1 MNKQVVQLDDNGYY
15 SGQTY
20 ADRSPL
26 EPGVWLIPAGCVDTT
41 PPENMRQGYKYQ
53 YSPAGWIEVSEH
65 IADRK
70 PPRQSVEQA
79 RIWLAGELAKECDMI
94 ADAILAEY
102 PQAERLT
109 FEIQVQEAEAG
120 GDRPLLEAVAA
131 ARGLDVDEL
140 VERVLANRQ
149 RYLAAAAA
157 IIGKRQALLDQAA
170 TMLDPSDIARLSMYP
185 FELTTPAEPEPS
197 EPEPEEPAPEESEQ

>member
-94 ADAILAEY
+94 ADSILAEY

-109 FEIQVQEAEAG
+109 FEIQVQEASTPG
-120 GDRPLLEAVAA
+120 GSKPLLDAIAD
-131 ARGLDVDEL
+131 ARGLDVGEL
-140 VERVLANRQ
+140 ATRVLANRQ

-157 IIGKRQALLDQAA
+157 IIGKRQALMDQAGVM
-170 TMLDPSDIARLSMYP
+170 TDPDAIARLSMYP
-185 FELTTPAEPEPS
+185 FNLVDDSDTEFDNPVSDDLP
-197 EPEPEEPAPEESEQ
+197 Q

>member
-41 PPENMRQGYKYQ
+41 PPENVRKGYKYQ

-65 IADRK
+65 IAERK
-70 PPRQSVEQA
+70 PPRQSAEQA

-94 ADAILAEY
+94 ADSILAEY

-140 VERVLANRQ
+140 TERVLANRQ

-170 TMLDPSDIARLSMYP
+170 TMLDPSEIERLSMYP
-185 FELTTPAEPEPS
+185 FELAEPEQ
-197 EPEPEEPAPEESEQ
+197 EEPAPED

>member
-26 EPGVWLIPAGCVDTT
+26 EPGVWLIPAGCVDTA
-41 PPENMRQGYKYQ
+41 PPDDMRQGYKYQ

-65 IADRK
+65 VADRK

-79 RIWLAGELAKECDMI
+79 RVWLAGELAKECDMI
-94 ADAILAEY
+94 SESLLAEY

-109 FEIQVQEAEAG
+109 FDIQVQEAATD
-120 GDRPLLEAVAA
+120 GDRPLLAAIAA
-131 ARGLDVDEL
+131 ARGLDVGEL
-140 VERVLANRQ
+140 ATRVLANRQ

-157 IIGKRQALLDQAA
+157 IIGKRQALMDQAN
-170 TMLDPSDIARLSMYP
+170 TMTDPDAITRLSMYP
-185 FELTTPAEPEPS
+185 FNLVDDSDTELDNPVSDDLP
-197 EPEPEEPAPEESEQ
+197 Q

>member
-1 MNKQVVQLDDNGYY
+1 MVKMVVQLDDNGYY
-15 SGQTY
+15 NGQTS

-65 IADRK
+65 VADRK

-79 RIWLAGELAKECDMI
+79 RVWLAGELAKECDMI
-94 ADAILAEY
+94 ADSILAEY

-109 FEIQVQEAEAG
+109 FEIQVQEAMTDGAT
-120 GDRPLLEAVAA
+120 PLLEAIAA

-140 VERVLANRQ
+140 ATRVLANRQ

-157 IIGKRQALLDQAA
+157 IIGKRQALMDQAN
-170 TMLDPSDIARLSMYP
+170 TMTDPDAITRLSMYP
-185 FELTTPAEPEPS
+185 FNLVDDSDTELDNPVSDDLP
-197 EPEPEEPAPEESEQ
+197 Q

>member
-26 EPGVWLIPAGCVDTT
+26 EPGVWLIPAGCVDTA
-41 PPENMRQGYKYQ
+41 PPDDMRQGYKYQ

-65 IADRK
+65 VADRK

-79 RIWLAGELAKECDMI
+79 RVWLAGELARECDMI
-94 ADAILAEY
+94 SAEILAEY

-109 FEIQVQEAEAG
+109 FEMQVQEAEAG
-120 GDRPLLEAVAA
+120 GDRPLLTAIAA
-131 ARGLDVDEL
+131 ARGLDVSEL
-140 VERVLANRQ
+140 AARVLANRQ

-157 IIGKRQALLDQAA
+157 IIGKRQALMDQAGIM
-170 TMLDPSDIARLSMYP
+170 TDPDAIARLSMYP
-185 FELTTPAEPEPS
+185 FELAEPGQ
-197 EPEPEEPAPEESEQ
+197 EEPAPED

>member
-15 SGQTY
+15 NGQTS

-65 IADRK
+65 IAERK

-79 RIWLAGELAKECDMI
+79 RVWLAGELAKECDMI
-94 ADAILAEY
+94 SESLLAEY

-109 FEIQVQEAEAG
+109 FEIQVQEAMTDGAT
-120 GDRPLLEAVAA
+120 PLLEAIAA
-131 ARGLDVDEL
+131 ARGLDVGEL
-140 VERVLANRQ
+140 ATRVLANRQ

-157 IIGKRQALLDQAA
+157 IIGKRQALMDQAA
-170 TMLDPSDIARLSMYP
+170 EMVAADDICRLSMYP
-185 FELTTPAEPEPS
+185 FELAEPGQ
-197 EPEPEEPAPEESEQ
+197 EEPAPED

>member
-1 MNKQVVQLDDNGYY
+1 MDKQVVQLDDNGYY
-15 SGQTY
+15 NGQTY

-53 YSPAGWIEVSEH
+53 YSPAGWVEVSEH
-65 IADRK
+65 IAERK
-70 PPRQSVEQA
+70 PPRQSAEQA

-109 FEIQVQEAEAG
+109 FEIQVQEASMPG
-120 GDRPLLEAVAA
+120 GSKPLLDAIAD
-131 ARGLDVDEL
+131 ARGLSTAEL
-140 VERVLANRQ
+140 AEKVLANRQ

-170 TMLDPSDIARLSMYP
+170 TMLDPSEIARLSMHP
-185 FELTTPAEPEPS
+185 FELAEPGQ
-197 EPEPEEPAPEESEQ
+197 EEPASED

>member
-41 PPENMRQGYKYQ
+41 PPENVRKGYKYQ

-65 IADRK
+65 IAERK

-79 RIWLAGELAKECDMI
+79 RVWLAGELAKECDMI
-94 ADAILAEY
+94 ADSILAEY

-140 VERVLANRQ
+140 TERVLANRQ

-170 TMLDPSDIARLSMYP
+170 TMLDPSEIERLSMYP
-185 FELTTPAEPEPS
+185 FELAEPEQ
-197 EPEPEEPAPEESEQ
+197 EEPAPED

>member
-65 IADRK
+65 VADRK

-79 RIWLAGELAKECDMI
+79 RVWLAGELARECDMI
-94 ADAILAEY
+94 ADSMLAEY

-109 FEIQVQEAEAG
+109 FDAQVQEAEAG

-131 ARGLDVDEL
+131 ARGIDVDEL
-140 VERVLANRQ
+140 AERVLANRQ

-157 IIGKRQALLDQAA
+157 IIGKRQALMDQAGIM
-170 TMLDPSDIARLSMYP
+170 TDPDAIARLSMYP
-185 FELTTPAEPEPS
+185 FELAEPGQ
-197 EPEPEEPAPEESEQ
+197 EEPAPED

>member
-15 SGQTY
+15 NGQTS

-53 YSPAGWIEVSEH
+53 YSPAGWVEVSEH
-65 IADRK
+65 IAERK

-79 RIWLAGELAKECDMI
+79 RVWLAGELARECDMI
-94 ADAILAEY
+94 SESLLAEY

-109 FEIQVQEAEAG
+109 FEIQVQEASTPG
-120 GDRPLLEAVAA
+120 GSKALLDAIAD
-131 ARGLDVDEL
+131 ARGLSTAEL
-140 VERVLANRQ
+140 AERVLANRQ
-149 RYLAAAAA
+149 RYLTAAAA
-157 IIGKRQALLDQAA
+157 IIGKRQALMDQAGVM
-170 TMLDPSDIARLSMYP
+170 TDPDAIARLSMYP
-185 FELTTPAEPEPS
+185 FELAEPEQ
-197 EPEPEEPAPEESEQ
+197 EEPAPED

>member
-53 YSPAGWIEVSEH
+53 YSPAGWVEVSEH
-65 IADRK
+65 IAERK

-79 RIWLAGELAKECDMI
+79 RVWLAGELAKECDMI
-94 ADAILAEY
+94 ADSILAEY

-109 FEIQVQEAEAG
+109 FDAQVQEAAAD
-120 GDRPLLEAVAA
+120 GDRPLLAAIAA
-131 ARGLDVDEL
+131 ARGLDVGEL
-140 VERVLANRQ
+140 ATRVLANRQ

-157 IIGKRQALLDQAA
+157 IIGKRQALMDQAA
-170 TMLDPSDIARLSMYP
+170 EMVAADEICRLSMYP
-185 FELTTPAEPEPS
+185 FELAEPGQ
-197 EPEPEEPAPEESEQ
+197 EEPVPED

>member
-41 PPENMRQGYKYQ
+41 PPENVRKGYKYQ

-65 IADRK
+65 VADRK

-79 RIWLAGELAKECDMI
+79 RVWLAGELARECDMI
-94 ADAILAEY
+94 SESLLAEY

-109 FEIQVQEAEAG
+109 FEIQVQEAMSDGATT
-120 GDRPLLEAVAA
+120 LLEAIAA
-131 ARGLDVDEL
+131 ARGLDVGEL
-140 VERVLANRQ
+140 AARVLANRQ
-149 RYLAAAAA
+149 RYLTAAAA
-157 IIGKRQALLDQAA
+157 IIGKRQSLMDQAA
-170 TMLDPSDIARLSMYP
+170 EMVDADEICRLSMYP
-185 FELTTPAEPEPS
+185 FELAEPEQ
-197 EPEPEEPAPEESEQ
+197 EGPAPED

>member
-41 PPENMRQGYKYQ
+41 PPENVRKGYKYQ

-65 IADRK
+65 IAERK

-79 RIWLAGELAKECDMI
+79 RVWLAGELAKECDMI
-94 ADAILAEY
+94 ADSILAEY

-140 VERVLANRQ
+140 TERVLANRQ

-170 TMLDPSDIARLSMYP
+170 TMLDPSEIERLSMYP
-185 FELTTPAEPEPS
+185 FELAEPEQ
-197 EPEPEEPAPEESEQ
+197 EGPAPED

>member
-65 IADRK
+65 IAERK

-79 RIWLAGELAKECDMI
+79 RVWLAGELAKECDMI
-94 ADAILAEY
+94 ADSILAEY

-109 FEIQVQEAEAG
+109 FEIQVQEAMTDGAT
-120 GDRPLLEAVAA
+120 PLLEAIAA
-131 ARGLDVDEL
+131 ARGLDVGEL
-140 VERVLANRQ
+140 ATRVLANRQ
-149 RYLAAAAA
+149 RYLTAAAA
-157 IIGKRQALLDQAA
+157 IIGKRQALMDQAGVM
-170 TMLDPSDIARLSMYP
+170 TDPDAIARLSMYP
-185 FELTTPAEPEPS
+185 FELAEPEQ
-197 EPEPEEPAPEESEQ
+197 EEPAPED

>member
-1 MNKQVVQLDDNGYY
+1 MVKMVVQLDDNGYY

-26 EPGVWLIPAGCVDTT
+26 EPGVWLIPGGCVDTA
-41 PPENMRQGYKYQ
+41 PPDDMRQGYKYQ

-65 IADRK
+65 VADRK

-79 RIWLAGELAKECDMI
+79 RIWLAGELARECDMI
-94 ADAILAEY
+94 SESLLAEY

-109 FEIQVQEAEAG
+109 FEIQVQEAMTDGAT
-120 GDRPLLEAVAA
+120 PLLEAIAA
-131 ARGLDVDEL
+131 ARGLDVGEL
-140 VERVLANRQ
+140 ATRVLANRQ

-157 IIGKRQALLDQAA
+157 IIGKRQSLMDQAA
-170 TMLDPSDIARLSMYP
+170 EMVAADEICRLSMYP
-185 FELTTPAEPEPS
+185 FELAEPGQ
-197 EPEPEEPAPEESEQ
+197 EEPAPED

>member
-26 EPGVWLIPAGCVDTT
+26 EPGVWLIPAGCVDTA
-41 PPENMRQGYKYQ
+41 PPDNMRQGYKYQ

-65 IADRK
+65 VADRK
-70 PPRQSVEQA
+70 PPRQSAEQA
-79 RIWLAGELAKECDMI
+79 RAWLAVELAKECDMI
-94 ADAILAEY
+94 SAEILAEY

-109 FEIQVQEAEAG
+109 FETQVQEAEAG
-120 GDRPLLEAVAA
+120 GDRPLLSAVAA

-140 VERVLANRQ
+140 ADRVLANRQ
-149 RYLAAAAA
+149 RYLMAAAA
-157 IIGKRQALLDQAA
+157 IIGKRQHLLDQAA
-170 TMLDPSDIARLSMYP
+170 SMVDPGEIARLSMYP
-185 FELTTPAEPEPS
+185 FELAQQPEGRDDPAET
-197 EPEPEEPAPEESEQ
+197 EQ

>member
-41 PPENMRQGYKYQ
+41 PPDDMRQGYKYQ

-65 IADRK
+65 IAERK

-79 RIWLAGELAKECDMI
+79 RVWLAGELAKECDMI
-94 ADAILAEY
+94 ADSILAEY

-140 VERVLANRQ
+140 TERVLANRQ

-170 TMLDPSDIARLSMYP
+170 TMLDPSEIERLSMYP
-185 FELTTPAEPEPS
+185 FELAEPGQ
-197 EPEPEEPAPEESEQ
+197 EEPAPED

>member
-26 EPGVWLIPAGCVDTT
+26 EPGVWLIPAGCVDTA
-41 PPENMRQGYKYQ
+41 PPDDMRQGYKYQ

-65 IADRK
+65 VADRK

-79 RIWLAGELAKECDMI
+79 RVWLAGELARECDMI
-94 ADAILAEY
+94 ADSMLAEY

-109 FEIQVQEAEAG
+109 FDAQVQEAEVG

-131 ARGLDVDEL
+131 ARGIDVDEL
-140 VERVLANRQ
+140 AERVLANRQ

-157 IIGKRQALLDQAA
+157 IIGKRQALMDQAGVM
-170 TMLDPSDIARLSMYP
+170 TDPDAIARLSMYP
-185 FELTTPAEPEPS
+185 FELAEPEQ
-197 EPEPEEPAPEESEQ
+197 EEPAPED